1 MFYVKDVVVEGY
13 ECVMIWMVD
22 IDVVVIVIFCF
33 KKIEQIKELWIVFG
47 VGKIFRYLLVYNIVN
62 VFGFQKLYG
71 FLFFYVFMGC
81 DQVLLF
87 GNKGKKRVWDIW
99 ISYRLV
105 MEIFDSLSDK
115 SLLLIV
121 VVDYMEEI

>member
-1 MFYVKDVVVEGY
+1 
-13 ECVMIWMVD
+13 MIWMVD

-47 VGKIFRYLLVYNIVN
+47 VGFFLGICQFIILLMN